1 MIFEGVRLLFRV
13 LHMQEELE
21 DTKEVIGIRNSK
33 NRQHN
38 GRKKTYKR
46 KNNDLLNITHKTKDR
61 AKTGGEFCK
70 CSTTVDLILKC

>member
-1 MIFEGVRLLFRV
+1 MLK
-13 LHMQEELE
+13 ELE
-21 DTKEVIGIRNSK
+21 DTKEVIGMRNSKK

-38 GRKKTYKR
+38 GQKKTYKR

-70 CSTTVDLILKC
+70 CSTTVDLILKL